1 MKRKFLAKAI
11 TLGLLLAMPLSAQAT
26 KFVNQAT
33 DESKVFPNG
42 LELSID
48 STNVSS
54 YNNDHLVF
62 YNVTKTGEEV
72 QGDINFEIN
81 GFKNEQ
87 KQIVI
92 IQAAVTDATT
102 NINGN
107 INISSKDI
115 KANRLRGVL
124 AGLNTGA
131 VVINGDVNVD
141 VEDSV
146 FSGGGIRA
154 VQAQNN
160 AKKIE
165 VNGNVNVN
173 AANTSGAVYG
183 ISMFDTAQANIGGN
197 IDVNISNVKKAGFFR
212 AAALSSTNTVKL
224 GTAAKPADLN
234 MKIIG
239 TSTSDFIAGRIQTV
253 YSSADLTHYGN
264 ANLYMENLTA
274 LKAGYDNISGYW
286 VQKNKADLFGDVN
299 VTYVATAERAD
310 TTMNQN
316 IFGVSVGE
324 GAANAVLNHTGNV
337 NVYLAGKAEK
347 MGLENNT
354 VYGSVEGAHGTYKR
368 TGLRTLYFGT
378 DSMTFDSSEEKPF
391 KGSFTNFDVIK
402 VNKGSTL
409 VLDTNQKTGFT
420 GDQDFLGN
428 HLKPDGKSYFDLAE
442 DSTKV
447 NGITA
452 KGGTLSLSKDNSLI
466 VDQGASAKIAAVSS
480 NEGSLVVQGAENI
493 VIGSLSGDQ
502 VTINTDTVK
511 KGLLDIGSNTNKSM
525 KLIGDSKASEQL
537 TGSNATE
544 NLQQLADTVNVQEG
558 NKQKQILL
566 EQGAVLGSMQGATD
580 ENGKVIAQSVV
591 EEVNPDNEAISN
603 MGSISLMTWRA
614 ENNDMNKR
622 LGELRDS
629 KGEHGAWARMARGES
644 KYGAQNVKNQYNYYQ
659 VGYDEKLSVDP
670 HWTLGIALTRTEGNS
685 SFSHGSAENKHTGV
699 AVYGSYLKDDG
710 SFIDLIAKY
719 ARMKNEFTINGGAGN
734 GDFDT
739 NGYSVS
745 AEYGKR
751 FTKNNGFWI
760 EPQVELTYGYVGAA
774 SYLSSNGVQVRQD
787 GMDSLV
793 GRIGFSIG
801 RYLKAG
807 NVYARASYLY
817 DFDGETKVSFN
828 KGASRS
834 FEQDL
839 GGGWWEVGVGTNINL
854 SDATHLYFDVE
865 KTYGGN
871 IATPWQWN
879 AGVRWSF

>member
-11 TLGLLLAMPLSAQAT
+11 TLGLLLAMPLSAQAA
-26 KFVNQAT
+26 KIVNQAT

-48 STNVSS
+48 SANASS
-54 YNNDHLVF
+54 YSGDELHL
-62 YNVTKTGEEV
+62 YDVTKTGEEV
-72 QGDINFEIN
+72 QGDIKFNISDFDN
-81 GFKNEQ
+81 SDNK
-87 KQIVI
+87 I
-92 IQAAVTDATT
+92 ITVQTAADAVTT

-107 INISSKDI
+107 INIIGKNI
-115 KANRLRGVL
+115 KADRVMGVL
-124 AGLNTGA
+124 ATSDDSY
-131 VVINGDVNVD
+131 VTINGDVNVD
-141 VEDSV
+141 VQDSV
-146 FSGGGIRA
+146 FSGGGFRA
-154 VQAQNN
+154 VQAQDN
-160 AKKIE
+160 AKKVE
-165 VNGNVNVN
+165 VNGNINVN
-173 AANTSGAVYG
+173 AANTSGDVYG
-183 ISMFDTAQANIGGN
+183 ISMFDTAQAKIGGN
-197 IDVNISNVKKAGFFR
+197 IDVNISNVKKARFFR
-212 AAALSSTNTVKL
+212 AADLSSTNTVKL

-264 ANLYMENLTA
+264 ANLYMENLTTLNA
-274 LKAGYDNISGYW
+274 ACDNISGYW
-286 VQKNKADLFGDVN
+286 VKKNKADLFGDVN

-310 TTMNQN
+310 TKLNQN

-420 GDQDFLGN
+420 GDLDFLG
-428 HLKPDGKSYFDLAE
+428 YADLAE

-466 VDQGASAKIAAVSS
+466 VDQGASAKIAVVSS
-480 NEGSLVVQGAENI
+480 NEGSLVVQGAKNI

-537 TGSNATE
+537 TGTNAAE

-566 EQGAVLGSMQGATD
+566 EQGAVVGSMQGATD

-603 MGSISLMTWRA
+603 MGSISIMTWRA

-670 HWTLGIALTRTEGNS
+670 HWTLGVALTRTEGNS

-801 RYLKAG
+801 RDLKAG

-817 DFDGETKVSFN
+817 DFDGETKVSFS